1 MPFDARKF
9 DRCAAYLRLVLSR
22 ERLYQITSAL
32 VLMMKGLAWGSVF
45 IWSSLTVFA
54 SYATGVDCYQL
65 SIPFSSRW
73 DLVSIII
80 RSSGLWQTGFY
91 CATYISCYCVPD
103 WAFISDFRYR
113 VNPLVV
119 RHFHLFSSRIG
130 LGFGSNPSLGIPQ
143 LSEIYLCILCCSNF
157 DLPGDS
163 KKVV

>member
-32 VLMMKGLAWGSVF
+32 VLMLKGLACGSVF
-45 IWSSLTVFA
+45 FWSSLTVFA
-54 SYATGVDCYQL
+54 SYATGVHCYRL
-65 SIPFSSRW
+65 AIVFSSRW
-73 DLVSIII
+73 DLVSIKS

-91 CATYISCYCVPD
+91 CATYISCYCVAD

-113 VNPLVV
+113 VNPLVE
-119 RHFHLFSSRIG
+119 RHFCLFSSRVG
-130 LGFGSNPSLGIPQ
+130 LGFGSKPSLGIPQ
-143 LSEIYLCILCCSNF
+143 LLEIYFSILSCSSF